1 MRLRRDARG
10 FTLIE
15 LLVVIAIIAVLI
27 ALLLPSETS
36 FDPDRP
42 GPHPRHRDHP
52 WRGEG
57 EPMRLRRD
65 ARGFTLIEL
74 LVVIAIIAVLIALLL
89 PSVQAA
95 REAARRAEC
104 VNNLKQIGL
113 ALHNYHQAHDT
124 FAIGYVAWPNAD
136 TNVTSPGWGWA
147 SAILP
152 FLEQPALYAAA
163 NIALTI
169 EDPAN
174 STVVLTPLAAY
185 TCPTDRL
192 SGRFTLTDV
201 NNNPITDAQTNSY
214 AGSFGRDVNIAKS
227 PTGGNGVFLRNL
239 AFGVRDITDGT
250 SQTILVGERGAIL
263 TRTPWP
269 GDVNGGI
276 CRITPGSPSL
286 STRTKTAPV
295 ETLARADTGG
305 GTGSTNLFFDPDDFF
320 SPHPAGI
327 NFLMADGH
335 VLFIKSSIGAN
346 AYGGLCSRNG
356 GEIVSADA
364 F

>member
-1 MRLRRDARG
+1 MRPRRDRG

-15 LLVVIAIIAVLI
+15 LLVVIAIIAALI
-27 ALLLPSETS
+27 ALLLP
-36 FDPDRP
+36 
-42 GPHPRHRDHP
+42 
-52 WRGEG
+52 
-57 EPMRLRRD
+57 
-65 ARGFTLIEL
+65 A
-74 LVVIAIIAVLIALLL
+74 
-89 PSVQAA
+89 VQAA
-95 REAARRAEC
+95 REAARRAGC

-124 FAIGYVAWPNAD
+124 FAIGYVTSPNANPD
-136 TNVTSPGWGWA
+136 VTSPGWGWA

-152 FLEQPALYAAA
+152 TLEQPALYASA
-163 NIALTI
+163 NLALPI

-174 STVVLTPLAAY
+174 STVVVTPLAVY
-185 TCPTDRL
+185 TCPTDRFT
-192 SGRFTLTDV
+192 GRFTLTDA

-214 AGSFGRDVNIAKS
+214 AGNFGRDVNIAKT
-227 PTGGNGVFLRNL
+227 PDAGNGLFVRNRS
-239 AFGVRDITDGT
+239 FGIRDITDGT
-250 SQTILVGERGAIL
+250 SQTIIVGERGAVL

-269 GDVNGGI
+269 GNINAGI
-276 CRITPGSPSL
+276 CRITPGSPSQ

-295 ETLARADTGG
+295 ETLARGDTGN

-335 VLFIKSSIGAN
+335 VLFIKSSIGFG